1 VPDNP
6 NLIKKFYIF
15 AATANINLSKLN
27 MRKLIVSF
35 LIALMALSS
44 SFNELQACTNVL
56 VSKGASADGS
66 VMISWTYDVTG
77 FMAPLQYYP
86 GGTYVEGDSLD
97 IYSFR
102 EYKLLGRIAQAPR
115 TYKIVGNMNEN
126 QVSIG
131 ETTFTGRK
139 ELHGGDGLLDY
150 GNLIYIT
157 LQRARTAR
165 EAILIMDELARTY
178 GYSDTGESFSI
189 ADKDEVWVVE
199 FIGKGEHGRGA
210 LWVAARVP
218 DGYIAAHANQAR
230 IRKVNWNDSDNWMW
244 AEDIVDF
251 AREKGWFEGPDT
263 EFSFVDVYNPVTP
276 TSLLLCESRVWSV
289 FRRAAPS
296 QDFPADYWRCVR
308 GAEPYPLFVK
318 PDKKLSVQDV
328 IAFHRDH
335 FHDTPYYTGTG
346 VSSGPYDNPYR
357 WRPVFFQLE
366 GDTVNRYGWERP
378 VSQPQTAFSFIS
390 QARNWLPNEIGGICW
405 YSVDDTYSNAWM
417 PLYLGLNQ
425 VPPSLAGGSPVEFD
439 WDKAYWVF
447 SLVNNFAYGLYNQVI
462 GDIQQV
468 QKEIE
473 DRAFTMVP
481 AIDKAALE
489 LHASSQDLLND
500 YLTDFSVNNAE
511 YTTKRWREL
520 GHFLFVKYN
529 DRYKRPEMKIDSWPE
544 GIGYP
549 DDFNRRAV
557 EERPGYYDVRWRE
570 PGEKID

>member
-1 VPDNP
+1 MQRSLMITV
-6 NLIKKFYIF
+6 
-15 AATANINLSKLN
+15 
-27 MRKLIVSF
+27 
-35 LIALMALSS
+35 IALMALIFSAYQS
-44 SFNELQACTNVL
+44 HACTNVL
-56 VSKGASADGS
+56 VSRGASADGS
-66 VMISWTYDVTG
+66 VIISWTYDVTG
-77 FMAPLQYYP
+77 FMAPLQFYT
-86 GGTYVEGDSLD
+86 GGEYAEGDSLD

-102 EYKLLGRIAQAPR
+102 EYKFLGRIKQVPK
-115 TYKIVGNMNEN
+115 TYKVVGNMNEN
-126 QVSIG
+126 QVAIG
-131 ETTFTGRK
+131 ETTFTGRS
-139 ELHGGDGLLDY
+139 ELGGGNGFLDY

-189 ADKDEVWVVE
+189 GDKDEVWVVE
-199 FIGKGEHGRGA
+199 FIGKGEHGKGA
-210 LWVAARVP
+210 VWVAARVP

-230 IRKVNWNDSDNWMW
+230 IRKVNWNDPDNWMW
-244 AEDIVDF
+244 ADDVVDF
-251 AREKGWFEGPDT
+251 AREMGWFEGPDS
-263 EFSFVDVYNPVTP
+263 EFSFVDAYDPVTP

-296 QDFPADYWRCVR
+296 QDFPADYWRCVK

-318 PDKKLSVQDV
+318 PDKKIGVQDV

-346 VSSGPYDNPYR
+346 IASGPYDNPYR
-357 WRPVFFQLE
+357 WRPVFFELE

-378 VSQPQTAFSFIS
+378 ISQPQTAFSFIS
-390 QARNWLPNEIGGICW
+390 QARNWLPDEIGGICW

-417 PLYLGLNQ
+417 PMYLGLNK
-425 VPPSLAGGSPVEFD
+425 VPPSLSGGSPVEFD

-447 SLVNNFAYGLYNQVI
+447 SLVNNFAYGIYNQVI
-462 GDIQQV
+462 GDIQKV
-468 QKEIE
+468 QQEVE
-473 DRAFTMVP
+473 GRAFTMVP
-481 AIDKAALE
+481 AIDKAALALNGTNPE
-489 LHASSQDLLND
+489 LLGDF
-500 YLTDFSVNNAE
+500 LTNFSVNNAE
-511 YTTKRWREL
+511 YTTQRWREL
-520 GHFLFVKYN
+520 GHYLFVKYN
-529 DRYKRPEMKIDSWPE
+529 DRYKRPEMRIDSWPK

>member
-1 VPDNP
+1 
-6 NLIKKFYIF
+6 
-15 AATANINLSKLN
+15 
-27 MRKLIVSF
+27 MRKLIISF

-44 SFNELQACTNVL
+44 SFNKLQACTNVL

-86 GGTYVEGDSLD
+86 GGTYTEGDSLD
-97 IYSFR
+97 IFSFR
-102 EYKLLGRIAQAPR
+102 EYKFLGRIAQATR
-115 TYKIVGNMNEN
+115 TYKVVGNMNEN
-126 QVSIG
+126 QVAIG

-189 ADKDEVWVVE
+189 GDKNEVWVVE
-199 FIGKGEHGRGA
+199 FIGKGEHARGA

-230 IRKVNWNDSDNWMW
+230 IRKVNWNDPDNWMW

-251 AREKGWFEGPDT
+251 AREMGWFEGPDS
-263 EFSFVDVYNPVTP
+263 EFSFVDAYDPVTP

-296 QDFPADYWRCVR
+296 QDFPADYWRCLR

-318 PDKKLSVQDV
+318 PDKKISVQDV

-346 VSSGPYDNPYR
+346 IAAGPYDNPYR

-378 VSQPQTAFSFIS
+378 ISQPQTAFSFIS
-390 QARNWLPNEIGGICW
+390 QARNWLPDEIGGICW

-417 PLYLGLNQ
+417 PLYLGLNK
-425 VPPSLAGGSPVEFD
+425 VPPSLSGGSPIEFD
-439 WDKAYWVF
+439 WDQAYWVF

-462 GDIQQV
+462 GDIQKV

-489 LHASSQDLLND
+489 LHATGQDLLND

-511 YTTKRWREL
+511 FTTQRWREL
-520 GHFLFVKYN
+520 GHYLFVKYN

-557 EERPGYYDVRWRE
+557 EERPGYYDVRWRK
-570 PGEKID
+570 PGERVD

>member
-1 VPDNP
+1 MRR
-6 NLIKKFYIF
+6 LFLLTIL
-15 AATANINLSKLN
+15 AAFTI
-27 MRKLIVSF
+27 
-35 LIALMALSS
+35 LSS
-44 SFNELQACTNVL
+44 FKHVSGCTNVL
-56 VSKGASADGS
+56 VSRGASADGS

-77 FMAPLQYYP
+77 FMAPLQFYP
-86 GGTYVEGDSLD
+86 GGEYAEGDSLD
-97 IYSFR
+97 IFSFR
-102 EYKLLGRIAQAPR
+102 EYKFLGRIKQASK
-115 TYKIVGNMNEN
+115 TYRVVGNMNEN
-126 QVSIG
+126 QVAIG
-131 ETTFTGRK
+131 ETTFTGRN

-165 EAILIMDELARTY
+165 EAILIMDELASTY
-178 GYSDTGESFSI
+178 GYHDTGESFSI
-189 ADKDEVWVVE
+189 GDKDEVWVVE

-230 IRKVNWNDSDNWMW
+230 IRKVDWNDTDNWMW
-244 AEDIVDF
+244 AEDLVDF
-251 AREKGWFEGPDT
+251 AREKGWFEGPDS
-263 EFSFVDVYNPVTP
+263 EFSFVDVYDPVTP

-296 QDFPADYWRCVR
+296 QDFPADYWRCVK

-318 PDKKLSVQDV
+318 PDKKLSVRDV

-346 VSSGPYDNPYR
+346 IASGPYDNPYR

-366 GDTVNRYGWERP
+366 DDTTRYGWERP
-378 VSQPQTAFSFIS
+378 ISQPQTAFSFIS
-390 QARNWLPNEIGGICW
+390 QARNWLPDEIGGICW

-417 PLYLGLNQ
+417 PMYLGLNQ
-425 VPPSLAGGSPVEFD
+425 VPPSLAGGSPIEFD
-439 WDKAYWVF
+439 WNAAYWVF
-447 SLVNNFAYGLYNQVI
+447 SLVNNFAYGIYNQVMP
-462 GDIQQV
+462 DIQKV

-481 AIDKAALE
+481 AIDQAALALKDSNPE
-489 LHASSQDLLND
+489 LLGDF
-500 YLTDFSVNNAE
+500 LTNFSVNNAE
-511 YTTKRWREL
+511 YTTERWRQL
-520 GHFLFVKYN
+520 GHYLFVKYN
-529 DRYKRPEMKIDSWPE
+529 DRYRRPEMRIDSWPK

-570 PGEKID
+570 PGEKIE

>member
-1 VPDNP
+1 
-6 NLIKKFYIF
+6 
-15 AATANINLSKLN
+15 
-27 MRKLIVSF
+27 MRKLIISF
-35 LIALMALSS
+35 LIALLVLF
-44 SFNELQACTNVL
+44 SFINKTQACTNVL

-86 GGTYVEGDSLD
+86 GGTYAEGDSLD

-102 EYKLLGRIAQAPR
+102 EYKFLGRIAQASR

-230 IRKVNWNDSDNWMW
+230 IRKVNWNDPDNWMW

-251 AREKGWFEGPDT
+251 AREKGWFAGPDSD
-263 EFSFVDVYNPVTP
+263 FSFVDVYNPVTP

-328 IAFHRDH
+328 VAFHRDH

-346 VSSGPYDNPYR
+346 ISAGPYDNPYR

-390 QARNWLPNEIGGICW
+390 QARNWLPDEIGGICW

-417 PLYLGLNQ
+417 PLYLGLNK

-511 YTTKRWREL
+511 YTTKRWQEL
-520 GHFLFVKYN
+520 GHYLFVKYN

-549 DDFNRRAV
+549 DDFNRSAV

>member
-1 VPDNP
+1 
-6 NLIKKFYIF
+6 
-15 AATANINLSKLN
+15 
-27 MRKLIVSF
+27 MRKLIISF
-35 LIALMALSS
+35 LIALLVLF
-44 SFNELQACTNVL
+44 SFINKTQACTNVL

-86 GGTYVEGDSLD
+86 GGTYTEGDSLD

-102 EYKLLGRIAQAPR
+102 EYKFLGRIAQASR

-230 IRKVNWNDSDNWMW
+230 IRKVNWNDPDNWMW

-328 IAFHRDH
+328 VAFHRDH

-346 VSSGPYDNPYR
+346 ISAGPYDNPYR

-390 QARNWLPNEIGGICW
+390 QARNWLPDEIGGICW

-417 PLYLGLNQ
+417 PLYLGLNK

-511 YTTKRWREL
+511 YTTKRWQEL
-520 GHFLFVKYN
+520 GHYLFVKYN

-549 DDFNRRAV
+549 DDFNRSAV

>member
-1 VPDNP
+1 
-6 NLIKKFYIF
+6 
-15 AATANINLSKLN
+15 
-27 MRKLIVSF
+27 M
-35 LIALMALSS
+35 
-44 SFNELQACTNVL
+44 LQVL
-56 VSKGASADGS
+56 
-66 VMISWTYDVTG
+66 WRR
-77 FMAPLQYYP
+77 LQFYP
-86 GGTYVEGDSLD
+86 GGTYAEGDSLD

-102 EYKLLGRIAQAPR
+102 ENKFLGRIAQSPR

-126 QVSIG
+126 QVAIG

-230 IRKVNWNDSDNWMW
+230 IRKVNWNDPDNWMW

-251 AREKGWFEGPDT
+251 AREKGWFEGPDS

-318 PDKKLSVQDV
+318 PDKKISVQDV

-346 VSSGPYDNPYR
+346 ISAGPYDNPYR

-378 VSQPQTAFSFIS
+378 ISQPQTAFSFIS
-390 QARNWLPNEIGGICW
+390 QARNWLPDEIGGICW

-417 PLYLGLNQ
+417 PLYLGLNR

-462 GDIQQV
+462 GDIQKV

-489 LHASSQDLLND
+489 LHASSQDLLSD

-511 YTTKRWREL
+511 YTTKRWQEL

-529 DRYKRPEMKIDSWPE
+529 DRYRRPEMKIDSWPE

-570 PGEKID
+570 PGRRLISWQ